1 MKTTTTTWLSATL
14 DLLFHACLLALSHTG
29 RHERSIVCTLLL
41 CVAPIK
47 GVLLCLWYVDTVAFG
62 AWFIAF
68 FAVCAGEE
76 KKQVQK
82 QKLRGCVPRRP
93 YGYYGDLLLTGVN
106 AYGFI
111 TLVNSSSITVNDSL
125 DCSHGPYGHGAKI
138 KMLCSDRDIAKI
150 MRNFR

>member
-1 MKTTTTTWLSATL
+1 M
-14 DLLFHACLLALSHTG
+14 C
-29 RHERSIVCTLLL
+29 
-41 CVAPIK
+41 
-47 GVLLCLWYVDTVAFG
+47 
-62 AWFIAF
+62 
-68 FAVCAGEE
+68 
-76 KKQVQK
+76 
-82 QKLRGCVPRRP
+82 LRGVRRRKGGSKTKTSWFVCVPRRP

-111 TLVNSSSITVNDSL
+111 TLGNPSSITVNDSL

>member
-1 MKTTTTTWLSATL
+1 MPS
-14 DLLFHACLLALSHTG
+14 S
-29 RHERSIVCTLLL
+29 R
-41 CVAPIK
+41 
-47 GVLLCLWYVDTVAFG
+47 
-62 AWFIAF
+62 
-68 FAVCAGEE
+68 CAQE
-76 KKQVQK
+76 KKKSRFKNKNFVVV
-82 QKLRGCVPRRP
+82 CVPRRP